1 MSSYNKLFGNKLN
14 SHWKRLV
21 LATAAATG
29 VGAFS
34 VIDRDADARYIRSF
48 PSDGKH
54 LEAVRKFGLLSSKR
68 LQDFTSAQISL
79 CGQQQH
85 DASVDADTA
94 DNCNRKY
101 DFGGGNGN
109 HDNNDPYSYY

>member
-1 MSSYNKLFGNKLN
+1 MTTIHFVKCTKP
-14 SHWKRLV
+14 HWKRLV

-34 VIDRDADARYIRSF
+34 VIDRDARYMRPF

-68 LQDFTSAQISL
+68 LQDFMSAQISL
-79 CGQQQH
+79 CAQQQH
-85 DASVDADTA
+85 DASVDADAA
-94 DNCNRKY
+94 DDRNCKY

-109 HDNNDPYSYY
+109 HNNDDPYSYY